1 MFWCRL
7 GQVNKMAK
15 PVEFRH
21 FTPRN
26 SREDL
31 IRKLEQA
38 PEQHAEALLEAY
50 ELLQRMH
57 EKGLIGVANGLL
69 CASNTVIERVVDVA
83 SSKEAVTALR
93 SLLMLGNLL
102 NGIDPDEL
110 HSVLSGGANKPPS
123 LWQIWKRATTEDAR
137 RGMATAVSLLNLFG
151 VALRKQKN

>member
-1 MFWCRL
+1 
-7 GQVNKMAK
+7 MAK

-69 CASNTVIERVVDVA
+69 CASDTVVERVVDVA

-93 SLLMLGNLL
+93 SLLMVGHLL

-110 HSVLSGGANKPPS
+110 HSVLLGGANKPPS

>member
-1 MFWCRL
+1 
-7 GQVNKMAK
+7 MAK

-110 HSVLSGGANKPPS
+110 HSVLSGGAKKPPS
-123 LWQIWKRATTEDAR
+123 LWQILKRATTEDAR

-151 VALRKQKN
+151 AALRKQKD

>member
-1 MFWCRL
+1 
-7 GQVNKMAK
+7 MAK